1 MLVKI
6 DNYKDIH
13 EVDQLINGAKNT
25 DNISSQFAMD
35 VLRMG
40 NYYGNIKK
48 LLHSIEN
55 LGESKWGE
63 YKEFAL
69 SCVDG
74 REVSPESLVIL
85 QNIAKASGCEDEFNN
100 INANEKIYEAKRCK
114 VCYRKG
120 KSIQEDLS
128 DFDVLYHE
136 HDYDVCVWDSKLP
149 KMVDFSSCK
158 CGVDFNMADCS
169 EVKKFSFADNYGK
182 IRFIHIGRPIDNK
195 KKGAFPKVLDLSE
208 ANFVAFDMC
217 DFEGVEEIKFKHG
230 SVVTF
235 VFTSNHPKKLDFSM
249 CSDLVGDFHALD
261 VEELVFKD
269 KNHEEVFM
277 KHIHNFSGKVTI
289 LEEQEKE
296 VEEHKKDSNLPLW
309 KRIFSSG
316 NEI

>member
-1 MLVKI
+1 MFVKI

-13 EVDQLINGAKNT
+13 EIDRLINGAKNT
-25 DNISSQFAMD
+25 NNLSPQFAME

-100 INANEKIYEAKRCK
+100 INANEKIYEAKSCK
-114 VCYRKG
+114 VCCRQG
-120 KSIQEDLS
+120 KYIQEDLS
-128 DFDVLYHE
+128 EFDVLHHE
-136 HDYDVCVWDSKLP
+136 HDDDVCVWDAKLP
-149 KMVDFSSCK
+149 KFADFSECAK
-158 CGVDFNMADCS
+158 GVDFTMTDCS
-169 EVKKFSFADNYGK
+169 VVKKFAFADNDDV
-182 IRFIHIGRPIDNK
+182 IRFIHIGRPINNEK
-195 KKGAFPKVLDLSE
+195 RGAFPKVLDLSQ
-208 ANFVAFDMC
+208 ANRVTFDRC
-217 DFEGVEEIKFKHG
+217 DFEGVDEIKFKQG
-230 SVVTF
+230 SVVSF
-235 VFTSNHPKKLDFSM
+235 FYTSSHPKKLDFSM
-249 CSDLVGDFHALD
+249 CEDLVGDFHASE

-269 KNHEEVFM
+269 KNYAEVFM
-277 KHIHNFSGKVTI
+277 GHIHNFSGTITI

-309 KRIFSSG
+309 KRIFSSE